1 MSPNGRRSGSH
12 EGVWPLSMG
21 YAVPGS
27 ANLSLVVGRGLG
39 TVVVTVDGEL
49 DVPGCERLRGVLSDL
64 IEGQGNRAVAVD
76 LTKAIVEP
84 NALDVFIEAAH
95 QSRRQGT
102 KFILNEPPTDT
113 QEALH
118 SAGFDNL
125 IDILPRRPSGGQVPT
140 EGTDEGVGGVTPM
153 EVETNGRSDR
163 A

>member
-1 MSPNGRRSGSH
+1 VNPNGRGSRSDDG
-12 EGVWPLSMG
+12 GWPPG
-21 YAVPGS
+21 IGDAVPGS
-27 ANLSLVVGRGLG
+27 ANLSLVVGRCLG

-102 KFILNEPPTDT
+102 KFILKEPPTDT
-113 QEALH
+113 HEALH
-118 SAGFDNL
+118 SAGFGDL
-125 IDILPRRPSGGQVPT
+125 IDVLPRRPSGGQVST
-140 EGTDEGVGGVTPM
+140 EGAPG
-153 EVETNGRSDR
+153 
-163 A
+163 